1 MLKTSS
7 TSDIL
12 HTQGAPYLLHFH
24 LFGLSSCEATGKY
37 TTILYVLINS
47 KKILETEQTLLDRSS
62 NYSCVIIKICYL
74 SPINTK
80 YDSKLSTQTGILQ
93 IPIFTAT
100 TRTEN
105 RKINLPKHFRKSDLV
120 CTS

>member
-1 MLKTSS
+1 MNISTLFKTVPKKKKTTFVTQRKEKTNRKGNSMLKTSS

-47 KKILETEQTLLDRSS
+47 KK
-62 NYSCVIIKICYL
+62 
-74 SPINTK
+74 
-80 YDSKLSTQTGILQ
+80 
-93 IPIFTAT
+93 
-100 TRTEN
+100 
-105 RKINLPKHFRKSDLV
+105 NLGN
-120 CTS
+120 